1 MTAAPSLATL
11 APDSLTVRRG
21 TRSFARRAAGFGPS
35 PWAEVGPWF
44 DRHPDPIF
52 FGNGAPAPELV
63 PVARLREATTRAWA
77 DAPGALGYG
86 DVAGY
91 PPLRGLIGARMAARG
106 MVADPET
113 LVVTNGSQQGIDL
126 IARLFLDPGDT
137 VIVEGPSYLGAL
149 QVFDAYEAA
158 YLVVPMD
165 DQGLDVAALRT
176 MLADHARR
184 GARPPKLLY
193 TIPTFQNP
201 TGGSMSRERRETLL
215 ELARLHG
222 IVIVEDDPYGEL
234 RYDTG
239 APEPALR
246 ALDPEVIYLGTFSKT
261 IAPGLRVGWMA
272 LPEDLVEPVTTA
284 KEVADINNERMT
296 SRVVFHTARGFL
308 DGHLDRARTAY
319 RARRDA
325 LLVAL
330 DEHLPSGSK
339 WTRPGGGFFVWV
351 TLPPGLRVDRV
362 IVPAADAGVV
372 FLPGAWFYPDKRD
385 PFTLRLSFSALPP
398 DRIGEGIRRLG
409 GAISRTIDAAV

>member
-1 MTAAPSLATL
+1 MTAAPSVTEL
-11 APDSLTVRRG
+11 APDLLRTRRG
-21 TRSFARRAAGFGPS
+21 SRAFARRAAGFGPS

-77 DAPGALGYG
+77 DAPAALGYG

-91 PPLRGLIGARMAARG
+91 PPLRGLIAERMAARG
-106 MVADPET
+106 MPADPET

-137 VIVEGPSYLGAL
+137 VVVEGPSYLGAL

-201 TGGSMSRERRETLL
+201 TGGSMSTARRRDLL
-215 ELARLHG
+215 DLARLHG
-222 IVIVEDDPYGEL
+222 IVVVEDDPYGEL
-234 RYDTG
+234 RYDPG
-239 APEPALR
+239 EPEPALR
-246 ALDPEVIYLGTFSKT
+246 ALDPDVVYLGTFSKT

-272 LPEDLVEPVTTA
+272 VPEDLVEPVTTA

-296 SRVVFHTARGFL
+296 SRVVFHTANGFL
-308 DGHLDRARTAY
+308 DGHLERARAAY
-319 RARRDA
+319 QGRRDT
-325 LLVAL
+325 LLSGLAAY
-330 DEHLPSGSK
+330 LPLGSA

-351 TLPPGLRVDRV
+351 TLPTGLRVDQV
-362 IVPAADAGVV
+362 IGPAADAGVV

-385 PFTLRLSFSALPP
+385 PFTLRLSFSALPE

-409 GAISRTIDAAV
+409 EATAAAMGVG